1 MCTMAPDS
9 SRWKDNGG
17 DCYYDSEA
25 GMGDPLSE
33 FVGVH
38 GLLVLSSWI
47 DVGKWHNPNY
57 DGPHV
62 RDLREWTSLFRR
74 LRIPYYEEARH
85 YTGQF
90 DMGKNGYSETCPL
103 SANPSLGTNPTFQN
117 HSIDIPSKFRD
128 FLSQY

>member
-1 MCTMAPDS
+1 
-9 SRWKDNGG
+9 
-17 DCYYDSEA
+17 
-25 GMGDPLSE
+25 MGDPLSE

-47 DVGKWHNPNY
+47 DVEKWHNPNY

-74 LRIPYYEEARH
+74 LHIPYYEEARH
-85 YTGQF
+85 YTGR
-90 DMGKNGYSETCPL
+90 PL

>member
-1 MCTMAPDS
+1 MAPDS

-74 LRIPYYEEARH
+74 LHIPYYEEARH
-85 YTGQF
+85 YTGR
-90 DMGKNGYSETCPL
+90 PL

-117 HSIDIPSKFRD
+117 HSIDIPSNSTTF
-128 FLSQY
+128 